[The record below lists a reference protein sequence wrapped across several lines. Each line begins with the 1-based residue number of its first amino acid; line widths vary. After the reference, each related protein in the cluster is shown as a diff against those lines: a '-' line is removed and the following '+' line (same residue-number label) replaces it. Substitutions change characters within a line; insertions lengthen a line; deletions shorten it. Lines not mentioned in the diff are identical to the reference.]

1 MKLLAKMFLRL
12 MNSSRIIAGNLLILH
27 FFFLRILKKTSIARM
42 DDIPEN
48 A

>member
-12 MNSSRIIAGNLLILH
+12 MNSSRIIAGNLLIFH
-27 FFFLRILKKTSIARM
+27 FFFFENSQTSIARM